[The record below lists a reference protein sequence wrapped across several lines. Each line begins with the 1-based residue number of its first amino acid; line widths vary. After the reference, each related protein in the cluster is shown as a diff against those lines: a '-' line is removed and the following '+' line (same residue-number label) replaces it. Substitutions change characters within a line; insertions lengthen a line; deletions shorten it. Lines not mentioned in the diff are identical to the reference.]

1 MNEGTRFRI
10 DDGRIDWVEAAGLVV
25 TFEIAKAFLVFPE
38 KMAKEGLTAA
48 WTIPLV
54 SGLLAALFIWALV
67 VVSKAHPG
75 MNLIQIT
82 NCLAGPTVG
91 FIAGVALYLYLMII
105 IVTGFREVA
114 DVLITVYMPLTP
126 LGFFLA
132 TAYAVVFYV
141 AFQNTETLARASVLT
156 STVVVGVVI
165 ILAVLSIGRYNT
177 DLVFPPLGPG
187 LLPLFKKY
195 GVRQSIYGEFLSLGM
210 IAAYLREPRQVGK
223 VAAVSLGISIF
234 TSTLVVLTCQM
245 VFPIPS
251 LLRVSA
257 PFLRVARVIKLG
269 RFFQR
274 LDSLFVFVWLGVSL
288 LQAAVAI
295 YLASLVLATVFHL
308 QSHKPFVVLNVVA
321 AYFGS
326 WAIPNLAAALT
337 IAFDL
342 ARPYGLLL
350 LDIWPPTLLVLTL
363 HKKKQI
369 REGAGGA

>member
-25 TFEIAKAFLVFPE
+25 TFEITKAFLVFPE
-38 KMAKEGLTAA
+38 KIAKEGLTAA

-54 SGLLAALFIWALV
+54 SGLLASLFIWVLV

-82 NCLAGPTVG
+82 NYLAGPTVG

-132 TAYAVVFYV
+132 SAYAVVFYV
-141 AFQNTETLARASVLT
+141 AFQNTETLARISVLT
-156 STVVVGVVI
+156 STVVVGMAI
-165 ILAVLSIGRYNT
+165 ILAALSIGRYNT

-187 LLPLFKKY
+187 LIPLFKKY

-234 TSTLVVLTCQM
+234 TFTLVVLTCQM

-363 HKKKQI
+363 HKKKQL

>member
-165 ILAVLSIGRYNT
+165 ILAALSIGRYNT

-234 TSTLVVLTCQM
+234 TFTLVVLTCQM